1 MERALSTFIPEVSLR
16 ENILVGVC
24 KVLSDSVC
32 DACIVVVFLFCS
44 GVFSGVKRPMPA
56 CNSELV
62 LFGWFGVVGEITG
75 NNSLFTLDSCCSE
88 REEKEGNLASCEGR
102 GVVG

>member
-44 GVFSGVKRPMPA
+44 GVRA
-56 CNSELV
+56 HRNYN
-62 LFGWFGVVGEITG
+62 VVRRLI
-75 NNSLFTLDSCCSE
+75 L
-88 REEKEGNLASCEGR
+88 
-102 GVVG
+102 